1 MILWCLI
8 YPVNTPKVIGTK
20 YTITLRHP
28 MILWSLIHPVNTP
41 NVYGTQCHITFHF
54 LLGKIRNGLIYIIF
68 TLEQEMHSLGKDW
81 VFSAYSARDD
91 DVYHQ

>member
-1 MILWCLI
+1 MAQNIHTMAHNVIL
-8 YPVNTPKVIGTK
+8 
-20 YTITLRHP
+20 
-28 MILWSLIHPVNTP
+28 
-41 NVYGTQCHITFHF
+41 YGTQCHIILHF

-91 DVYHQ
+91 DVYHQYLVEIDEFRIKVTYRSLFLGF